1 MNTFQNQN
9 SDSEDSDYEQPP
21 VIDYAVDTLSK
32 DLLEFE
38 KDIQNTL
45 IQNPNSNKTSK
56 EYTLFLNSGDR
67 EINGENTTFN
77 FEVITDEQHTPG
89 ISNISDIQKIEIVSV
104 LIPNFYLNLQEV
116 LYFETII
123 IL

>member
-45 IQNPNSNKTSK
+45 IQ
-56 EYTLFLNSGDR
+56 
-67 EINGENTTFN
+67 
-77 FEVITDEQHTPG
+77 
-89 ISNISDIQKIEIVSV
+89 
-104 LIPNFYLNLQEV
+104 
-116 LYFETII
+116 
-123 IL
+123 